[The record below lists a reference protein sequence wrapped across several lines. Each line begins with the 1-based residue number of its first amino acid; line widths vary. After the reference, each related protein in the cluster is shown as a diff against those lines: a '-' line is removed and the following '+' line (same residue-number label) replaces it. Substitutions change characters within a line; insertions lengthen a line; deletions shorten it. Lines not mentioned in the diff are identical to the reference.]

1 MAPFSLSG
9 FTKLWQP
16 FAVIASF
23 MLLFGL
29 FLVLIG
35 FQVLSAWS
43 CGKLVFRSDYPFY
56 EVVGFGSNLLQILIF
71 F

>member
-1 MAPFSLSG
+1 
-9 FTKLWQP
+9 
-16 FAVIASF
+16 